1 MDLYLHGQQEGC
13 ESTPALAE
21 NYVLHERYRL
31 IKAVSDSSFGITYLA
46 VHIESGALFRIC
58 ECAPMRAENG
68 IDVPKTAETKACKRR
83 FLNAAKI
90 LLGCT
95 IPHLPPLE
103 EYFEEN
109 GTVYC
114 IFPERDTIPLSQADI
129 PRTPAYVR
137 SLGIALCDTYAQLH
151 RNGLFYGMLSQT
163 EILLCGDGD
172 FLLVPDRIFDSIA
185 DDAMDRTADMHILT
199 AFLSGFLMLFDDEE
213 EEQTAHPSLPILR
226 NVLQYGYQNADLLKK
241 ALISADGGEK
251 EPKTF
256 QSSVKPLIRGVL
268 CLCCLA
274 AAAAATMYVGRNK
287 LPLSVCMKLGL
298 IQKDVISVWMPFRE
312 GADEK
317 ETQEMYSKLTEGFER
332 KYAGYGVDLIIYA
345 DDSFDDAL
353 DFETHSAAPPTV
365 FMDTQHETVQ
375 HLAADLSVL
384 TDSLEDVYLADMKSF
399 ETALPLGCSVPA
411 LYYNAY
417 SHEQMD
423 VPTITYS
430 EIGMDVPYDESASA
444 FVEYA
449 DGDAVHTQG
458 DFSEFLQIRDEHPIL
473 ASTAR
478 LADAER
484 NAITSGAVRML
495 PVSVDGSYPLQYEMY
510 CSINNDAD
518 WNSQH
523 IGMLWL
529 QYLLTEEAQQIM
541 FAEYYSAL
549 PLHSEVL
556 PQTIENHDA
565 LSVIGDIQA
574 DFNSKV
580 LQ

>member
-31 IKAVSDSSFGITYLA
+31 TAIISDNSFGITYLG
-46 VHIESGALFRIC
+46 VHIDSGALFRIC
-58 ECAPMRAENG
+58 ECAPDRAANG
-68 IDVPKTAETKACKRR
+68 IDVPKSAETKAAKRR
-83 FLNAAKI
+83 FLNTAKN
-90 LLGCT
+90 LSGCM
-95 IPHLPPLE
+95 IPHLPPLA

-114 IFPERDTIPLSQADI
+114 VFPEQDTISLSQADI
-129 PRTPAYVR
+129 PKTPAYVR

-151 RNGLFYGMLSQT
+151 RNGLFCGTISQS
-163 EILLCGDGD
+163 EIRLCTDGE
-172 FLLVPDRIFDSIA
+172 FLLAPECIFDAAEDES
-185 DDAMDRTADMHILT
+185 MDRTADMHILT
-199 AFLSGFLMLFDDEE
+199 AFLLGFLMLFDEDA
-213 EEQTAHPSLPILR
+213 EQTAHPSLPILQ
-226 NVLQYGYQNADLLKK
+226 NVLQYEYQNADLLKK
-241 ALISADGGEK
+241 ALICEDGGTK

-256 QSSVKPLIRGVL
+256 QSSVKPLIRAVL
-268 CLCCLA
+268 CLCCLTA
-274 AAAAATMYVGRNK
+274 AAAAAVYVGRNK
-287 LPLSVCMKLGL
+287 LPLGMCMKLGL

-332 KYAGYGVDLIIYA
+332 KYEGYGVNLVIYA
-345 DDSFDDAL
+345 DDSFGDAL
-353 DFETHSAAPPTV
+353 DFDAYTATPPTV

-375 HLAADLSVL
+375 QLAADLSLL
-384 TDSLEDVYLADMKSF
+384 TGSLDDDYLADMDAF

-417 SHEQMD
+417 SYEQMD
-423 VPTITYS
+423 VPTIAYS
-430 EIGMDVPYDESASA
+430 EIGTDVPYDESASA
-444 FVEYA
+444 FVAYME
-449 DGDAVHTQG
+449 GDAVSHTKG
-458 DFSEFLQIRDEHPIL
+458 DFSEFLQIRDERPIL
-473 ASTAR
+473 ASTS
-478 LADAER
+478 LIADAER

-495 PVSVDGSYPLQYEMY
+495 PVSANNSYPLQYEMY
-510 CSINNDAD
+510 CSINSKAD
-518 WNSQH
+518 WNSQR

-574 DFNSKV
+574 DFDSKA